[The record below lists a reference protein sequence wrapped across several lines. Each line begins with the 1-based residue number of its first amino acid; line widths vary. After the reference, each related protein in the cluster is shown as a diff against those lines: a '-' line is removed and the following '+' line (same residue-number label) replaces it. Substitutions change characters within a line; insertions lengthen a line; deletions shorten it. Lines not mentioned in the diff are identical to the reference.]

1 MNTVTVPFHG
11 DALYIVYHNGEP
23 YTPMKPIV
31 KGMGMDWMGQLTK
44 LRQRFSSTVE
54 EIPIAAEDGKR
65 RNHSIRLRS
74 GCASCSKFVRD

>member
-11 DALYIVYHNGEP
+11 DALYIVDHNGEP

-31 KGMGMDWMGQLTK
+31 KGMDWMGQLTK

-65 RNHSIRLRS
+65 RNHSIRLRVL
-74 GCASCSKFVRD
+74 F

>member
-1 MNTVTVPFHG
+1 MNTVTVPFYG
-11 DALYIVYHNGEP
+11 DALYIVDHNGEP

-31 KGMGMDWMGQLTK
+31 KGMGMGWMGQLTK

-54 EIPIAAEDGKR
+54 EIPIVAEDDKR

-74 GCASCSKFVRD
+74 GCAFCSKFVRD